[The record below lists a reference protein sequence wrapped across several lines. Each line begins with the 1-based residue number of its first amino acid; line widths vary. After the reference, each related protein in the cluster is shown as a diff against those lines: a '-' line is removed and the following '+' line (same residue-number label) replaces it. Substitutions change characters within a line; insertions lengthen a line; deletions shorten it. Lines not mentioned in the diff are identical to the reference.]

1 MKEQK
6 GGVGCR
12 ARCWAAVCS
21 KTLADWMGLDAVIKS
36 ELEANWLQRAKE
48 MGIAKKSDRQNEKV

>member
-1 MKEQK
+1 M

-36 ELEANWLQRAKE
+36 ELVRSKLVAESKRDGYSE
-48 MGIAKKSDRQNEKV
+48 EE